1 MNVRTRLPASFLID
15 VMIVSVIPKDALVA
29 LRRRP

>member
-1 MNVRTRLPASFLID
+1 MKVRTRLLTSFLTD